1 MPHTVTTRVSSEETF
16 LSLKKDDLFFSAC
29 MCVSSLLLQRQQE
42 SSSRVM
48 STQFW
53 EEGVSWADWE
63 VVGVAVQ

>member
-1 MPHTVTTRVSSEETF
+1 
-16 LSLKKDDLFFSAC
+16 